1 MAKARRN
8 NRRNNENRLPKA
20 DYFRKR
26 YSDAIADGLTEK
38 AEYYKNRLIQMGE
51 PYVEQSKHFGLTRH
65 EFGNGLVIYS
75 L

>member
-1 MAKARRN
+1 MARKARRN
-8 NRRNNENRLPKA
+8 NRTENRLPKA

-26 YSDAIADGLTEK
+26 YRDAVADDLPEK

-65 EFGNGLVIYS
+65 DFGNGLVIYS
-75 L
+75 M